1 MPDRGRERLARI
13 FFLVGLGL
21 LALTLVA
28 YWMGPSGPSKQAA
41 APIPHISPTMV
52 PLVTGEEP
60 LPQLFVRAGCPVCHT
75 IPGIPGAEGRV
86 GPALV
91 LGETGPTRLAD
102 SRYRGQAKSVHE
114 YVIESI
120 LNPGVYVVPGYPD
133 RTMPPWYGQKL
144 SAAALDKIAFYL
156 ESLGTQ
162 PSSARR

>member
-1 MPDRGRERLARI
+1 MPDRERERLARR
-13 FFLVGLGL
+13 FFGVGLGL

-28 YWMGPSGPSKQAA
+28 YWMGPSGPPKQAT
-41 APIPHISPTMV
+41 PPVPHISPTMV

-86 GPALV
+86 GPTLV
-91 LGETGPTRLAD
+91 LGATGPTRLAD
-102 SRYRGQAKSVHE
+102 PRYRGQAKSVHE

-144 SAAALDKIAFYL
+144 SAAALDKIALYL
-156 ESLGTQ
+156 ESLGSQ